1 MWIFSGKKRK
11 VPTEPG
17 AASRPAAM
25 SSRRLSYQVSS
36 LQGIGQRER
45 QEDAFLV
52 VNGDDVFEMG
62 QEGLF
67 AVVADGMGG
76 MKDGGLASRTAVEN
90 LQRAFREMDRDA
102 DLAGQLFQSVIR
114 AGGQVRERLG
124 GDGGST
130 AVACLIFGEQLY
142 FVSVG
147 DSYLYLKRDGELYRL
162 NREHTYRSRLYLEEI
177 RSGGID
183 PKPAE
188 EAEEAAALVQ
198 FLGMDGM
205 EADELDGF
213 RRPYP
218 LKDGDVLLLCSD
230 GAAGVLTDEQILDC
244 LKWPKPAEI
253 CANLEAGILKR
264 GLRFQDNY
272 TAVVIRCGY

>member
-1 MWIFSGKKRK
+1 MESGGR
-11 VPTEPG
+11 
-17 AASRPAAM
+17 SLSAAM
-25 SSRRLSYQVSS
+25 PARRLSYQVSS

-62 QEGLF
+62 REGLF

-76 MKDGGLASRTAVEN
+76 MKDGGLASRTVVESLPNAFAV
-90 LQRAFREMDRDA
+90 MDRST
-102 DLAGQLFQSVIR
+102 DLAGQLFQSVNR
-114 AGGQVRERLG
+114 TGGKVRELLG

-130 AVACLIFGEQLY
+130 VVACLIFGEQLY

-162 NREHTYRSRLYLEEI
+162 NREHTYRSRLYLEEL
-177 RSGGID
+177 RSGGIN

-205 EADELDGF
+205 EADEMDGF

-230 GAAGVLTDEQILDC
+230 GIAGVLTDDQILDC

-253 CANLEAGILKR
+253 CANLEERVLKR
-264 GLRFQDNY
+264 RLRFQDNY